1 MRGFD
6 RSSPDLA
13 ASMPV
18 GHWPPSLSCDQ
29 VGELT
34 EYLCDIDP
42 NDVERGRGLTEA
54 MSAPRLGR
62 AFPEAAV
69 AAGYVPHQEGSE
81 LAQRGVF
88 VCTRARVQES
98 LNSPS
103 TDDADAW
110 LEFAT
115 VYRRFAAVLLE
126 EASALDA
133 VRSGFLGGA
142 Q

>member
-1 MRGFD
+1 MRGDD

-13 ASMPV
+13 ARMPV
-18 GHWPPSLSCDQ
+18 GHWPPRLSCDQ

-42 NDVERGRGLTEA
+42 NDVERGCGLT
-54 MSAPRLGR
+54 SVLSDPGLGR
-62 AFPEAAV
+62 AFLDAAV
-69 AAGYVPHQEGSE
+69 AAGYVPYQEGIE

-126 EASALDA
+126 EASALD
-133 VRSGFLGGA
+133 VVGSGFLGGA